1 MVIKWS
7 PLAKKSLKDIYL
19 FYLPDTGK
27 TKAKEIVQRIKDEA
41 NYLLTFPEMGM
52 REEVDGK
59 LSSYRSII
67 RNHCKIYYT
76 IEEKYIRIALVWD
89 TRRNPDT
96 LRYLL

>member
-7 PLAKKSLKDIYL
+7 PIAKKSLKDIYL

-76 IEEKYIRIALVWD
+76 IEKKYIRIALVWD

>member
-19 FYLPDTGK
+19 FFLPDTGK

-76 IEEKYIRIALVWD
+76 IEKKYIRIALVWD
-89 TRRNPDT
+89 TRRNPET